1 MCIDVMYKNDKLA
14 GKKFSVGYITKNNIT
29 IEDHEIPYNFIV
41 PEHRDLME
49 FI

>member
-1 MCIDVMYKNDKLA
+1 MYKNDKLA